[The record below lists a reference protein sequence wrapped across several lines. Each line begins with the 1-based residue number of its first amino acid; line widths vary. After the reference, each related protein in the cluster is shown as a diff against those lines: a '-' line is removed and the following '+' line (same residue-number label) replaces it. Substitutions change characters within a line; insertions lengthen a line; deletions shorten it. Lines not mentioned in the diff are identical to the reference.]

1 MSKGLGVMSYEVR
14 EEVMMMIFCSMA
26 AAAFG
31 AGYMQSVF
39 IYILVVT
46 KNRLV
51 FLNI

>member
-31 AGYMQSVF
+31 ADICNLYL
-39 IYILVVT
+39 YIVSL
-46 KNRLV
+46 
-51 FLNI
+51 